1 LRVRDAKSRGHRT
14 ANEEISK
21 QTCDWK
27 LQEESS
33 PPSRDLKLAEIRTIL
48 GPLRGG
54 SQVP

>member
-1 LRVRDAKSRGHRT
+1 MRVRDAKSRGHRT